1 MTRERR
7 TVVLRH
13 AADYERQEEK
23 LARRTKPVTIWAEG
37 TKYQHGRVWK
47 EWTKSVMLLLQLP
60 MPPE

>member
-13 AADYERQEEK
+13 AADYEWQDEK
-23 LARRTKPVTIWAEG
+23 LARRTKPVTIWAVS

-47 EWTKSVMLLLQLP
+47 EWTKSAVLLVQLP

>member
-1 MTRERR
+1 MTSERR

-13 AADYERQEEK
+13 AADYEQQEEK

-47 EWTKSVMLLLQLP
+47 E
-60 MPPE
+60 